1 MLRAKK
7 HLVSAVSLLIGLAVS
22 GQALASNGF
31 FAIGQGTK
39 SKGMGGVGIA
49 LPQDALAAANNP
61 AGQVFVGDRFDI
73 GVSASKSQTGETDVN
88 GGVVVFQADLV
99 DKWQY
104 SPSLGYNGMLDA
116 FSSIGV
122 SLYAE
127 DGFDGFSF
135 FPALPSVLTLQQGY
149 ANFSY
154 AHKIGEKSSLGGS
167 ILVAMQTVGANNGV
181 TSTDELATG
190 FGLKLGWQGDIGGG
204 VSLGA
209 TWQPKIQMS
218 KLVGFSAA
226 TGFNGALD
234 IPSTYGA
241 GIAWK
246 NNGFT
251 LAFDYQRISYAGVAT
266 LGNAISLPA
275 GQTGLGWE
283 SINVLKLGVQ
293 YEFKDLAIRAGL
305 SHNNT
310 PVPGN
315 TLDANGLI
323 PVFIQNHLTAGFTQK
338 FGQSSEIN
346 FALIY
351 GMEST
356 VSGASI
362 VSPGDIIESKQSQYA
377 AEISYGVRF

>member
-1 MLRAKK
+1 MFRTKN
-7 HLVSAVSLLIGLAVS
+7 HVVSAVSLLIGLAVS
-22 GQALASNGF
+22 GQAIASNGF

-127 DGFDGFSF
+127 DGFDGVSF
-135 FPALPSVLTLQQGY
+135 YPALAALTLQQGY

-167 ILVAMQTVGANNGV
+167 ILVAVQTMAADNGV
-181 TSTDELATG
+181 SSTDELATG
-190 FGLKLGWQGDIGGG
+190 FGLKLGWQGDVGGG

-209 TWQPKIQMS
+209 TWQPRIQMS
-218 KLVGFSAA
+218 KLVDFTAV

-234 IPSTYGA
+234 VPSTYGA

-251 LAFDYQRISYAGVAT
+251 LAFDYQRISYAGVAA
-266 LGNAISLPA
+266 LGNAITLPA

-283 SINVLKLGVQ
+283 SINVYKLGVQ
-293 YEFKDLAIRAGL
+293 YEFEGLAIRAGL
-305 SHNNT
+305 SHNDC

-315 TLDANGLI
+315 TLDVNGLI
-323 PVFIQNHLTAGFTQK
+323 PVLIQNHLTAGFTQK

-351 GMEST
+351 GLEST

-362 VSPGDIIESKQSQYA
+362 VSPAVTIESTQSQYA
-377 AEISYGVRF
+377 AEISYGIRF